1 LFLKEERRER
11 VRSEQE
17 EDKEEAFWKMDGALY
32 TTAGWR
38 KREKKRNLSRRNPP
52 RTGLSRTAPR
62 AEKRETHIS
71 RHVLC
76 VCTVIHPSHR
86 SRSPFSLSFSPQQKI
101 RALRIKNLIIIIVKT
116 NAEENDATR
125 NEKRHRISPKTN
137 NKQRV

>member
-1 LFLKEERRER
+1 MGLCTPPPAGERGRKKGISPVGILLERACRER
-11 VRSEQE
+11 HLAQ
-17 EDKEEAFWKMDGALY
+17 K
-32 TTAGWR
+32 
-38 KREKKRNLSRRNPP
+38 
-52 RTGLSRTAPR
+52 
-62 AEKRETHIS
+62 KRETHIS

-101 RALRIKNLIIIIVKT
+101 RALRIKNLIITIVKT